1 MGGTVDISGTD
12 QLNIIARFVDTDGK
26 VQERTLGFEVITS
39 GRGEDLWKLLV
50 GKLESLKLG
59 ITSLIGLS
67 LDGASANTSTE
78 VGVVKYYHDTAVPD
92 GFFVWGIA
100 HQQNL
105 VISPVLSENKEV
117 RNLIGLLQDSCS

>member
-78 VGVVKYYHDTAVPD
+78 VGVVKYYHDTVPD